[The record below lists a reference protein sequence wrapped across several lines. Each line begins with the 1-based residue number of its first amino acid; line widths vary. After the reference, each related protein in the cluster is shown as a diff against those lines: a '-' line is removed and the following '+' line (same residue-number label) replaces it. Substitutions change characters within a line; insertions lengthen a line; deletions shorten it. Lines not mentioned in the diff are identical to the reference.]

1 MLPQQS
7 GNETNIKLPF
17 AFILTSLAALILS
30 QLILIMNGALVSE
43 GIFRIPP
50 IWSSVHL
57 LLLGWALMT
66 AMGAMYQLVPVAFLT
81 SIWSEKFGF
90 CQFAVTALGI
100 GLFSAMLYYN
110 PGKAF
115 LPGVLALLGIVMFL
129 VQMGMT
135 LKKQAKPNILTLF
148 VGSSLVCL
156 FATIFLG
163 IAMAWSIKTGEGSQ
177 LYSPIF
183 KSHLLLGT
191 AGWFTLLIFGFSYK
205 MVPMF
210 SLAHGF
216 GMKLAKVVF
225 AVYAGGL
232 VAMLLSFWTGNKFG
246 LGFGLT
252 LLAAGFLLFAWH
264 IKHIIDKRIK
274 KKLDKP
280 FLFALI
286 GIGFGAIIH
295 LAALAVFLSGHF
307 SAAIGP
313 LLYLYIML
321 WIAMSILGYLYKIVP
336 FLWWTHKYSGEIGK
350 RAVPSLKDMVNDKA
364 APPLFIL
371 LAGGALLVFASI
383 LLKSAA
389 LFYIGQTAAS
399 LALLAISITIVL
411 VLKK

>member
-17 AFILTSLAALILS
+17 AFILTGLLALISS
-30 QLILIMNGALVSE
+30 QLILIINGSLVSE

-50 IWSSVHL
+50 VWSSAHL

-81 SIWSEKFGF
+81 PIWNEKFGF
-90 CQFAVTALGI
+90 FQYAVTAVGI

-110 PGKAF
+110 PGNAF
-115 LPGVLALLGIVMFL
+115 LPGIVALIGILMFL
-129 VQMGMT
+129 AQMAMT
-135 LKKQAKPNILTLF
+135 LKKQGKPNILTLF
-148 VGSSLVCL
+148 VGTALFCL

-163 IAMAWSIKTGEGSQ
+163 IAMAWGIKTGMIGDIYGP
-177 LYSPIF
+177 LF

-216 GMKLAKVVF
+216 GMKLAREVF
-225 AVYAGGL
+225 GLYSTGIAVL
-232 VAMLLSFWTGNKFG
+232 LLSFWTGSKASSAFG
-246 LGFGLT
+246 LG
-252 LLAAGFLLFAWH
+252 LLAAGFMLFAWH
-264 IKHIIDKRIK
+264 IWQIIGKRIK

-280 FLFALI
+280 FVFALI
-286 GIGFGAIIH
+286 AIMFGAAIH
-295 LAALAVFLSGHF
+295 LAALAIFLSGHF
-307 SAAIGP
+307 SETIGP

-321 WIAMSILGYLYKIVP
+321 WIVLSILGYLYKIVP
-336 FLWWTHKYSGEIGK
+336 FLWWTHKYSKEIGK
-350 RAVPSLKDMVNDKA
+350 KAVPSLKDMVNDKA
-364 APPLFIL
+364 AAPLFIV
-371 LAGGALLVFASI
+371 LAFGAIVVFISI
-383 LLKSAA
+383 LIQSAA
-389 LFYIGQTAAS
+389 IFYIGQTAVSA
-399 LALLAISITIVL
+399 ALLIVSFSIVS